1 MKLFRV
7 FVLFLTPILACSA
20 IAQVQGPVGF
30 NYDLTAREFYRK
42 LGPIKALIPAILGNA
57 VARRRC

>member
-30 NYDLTAREFYRK
+30 KYDLTARE
-42 LGPIKALIPAILGNA
+42 ALFTESL
-57 VARRRC
+57 VQ